1 MFTVTG
7 ASGHLG
13 RLVIQHL
20 LQRVP
25 ASAVLALTRHPERLA
40 DLAAIGVT
48 VRHADFADPASLPA
62 AFAGATRML
71 IVSTNS
77 PMSDAHDSHRVAI
90 EAAAAVG
97 VAHIAYTSAQGADP
111 AATSG
116 LARDHGLTEA
126 ALAASD
132 IPWTALRNSFYAE
145 GLAQIVARS
154 CADGTLLFP
163 EGDAKTYWVTREDCA
178 RVAAAVLAGT
188 TDPSGPVDVT
198 GPEGLSFGG
207 VAERLAALS
216 GRAVPVRHVS
226 AEEYIAHLAAI
237 GMPGPV
243 APAPPSARRPI
254 RSNGSPADR
263 RPRSMRPCAPS
274 PDERSTQEA
283 ALFCP
288 AMPSG
293 WRHGSRRNA
302 GSVTTIGP
310 IAT

>member
-13 RLVIQHL
+13 HLVVQHL

-25 ASAVLALTRHPERLA
+25 ASAVLATTRHPERLA

-48 VRHADFADPASLPA
+48 VRQADFADPASLRA

-77 PMSDAHDSHRVAI
+77 PMAGTYEGHHRAAV

-97 VAHIAYTSAQGADP
+97 VTHIAYTSAIGADP
-111 AATSG
+111 TAAPG

-126 ALAASD
+126 ALAATG

-154 CADGTLLFP
+154 CTDGTLIFP

-178 RVAAAVLAGT
+178 RVAAAVLAGA
-188 TDPSGPVDVT
+188 TDLVGPVEVT
-198 GPEGLSFGG
+198 GPEGLSFGE
-207 VAERLAALS
+207 VTERLAALC

-226 AEEYIAHLAAI
+226 AEEYIAHLIAV

-243 APAPPSARRPI
+243 AAAVGDLTAAVAVTPLGTATDTVERLTGRPA
-254 RSNGSPADR
+254 
-263 RPRSMRPCAPS
+263 APV
-274 PDERSTQEA
+274 DE
-283 ALFCP
+283 ALR
-288 AMPSG
+288 ALVS
-293 WRHGSRRNA
+293 
-302 GSVTTIGP
+302 
-310 IAT
+310 